1 MFSII
6 ISAYS
11 LRARMTSHSYRIPT
25 GHSTTK
31 SVGKILMKKV
41 PPFLTLKSLRIIA
54 ALGLFLSMISA
65 AAAARSDDPLPSWN
79 SGDNKTA
86 IIDFVDQVTREGGPE
101 FVSPSRRIAVFD
113 NDGCLWS
120 EQPVYFQV
128 FYIVDRVKE
137 LAPQH
142 PEWQNEE
149 PFSSVLKGDFKT
161 ALAGGEEALLKMM
174 MATHAGLTASE
185 FSESV
190 DKWLKT
196 ARHPKTNML
205 YPDMVFQ
212 PMLELL
218 DYLRAN
224 DFKVFIVSGGGID
237 FLRVFAEDRYGV
249 PPEFVVGSSIKSK
262 YEVRDGVP
270 VIVKLPEIDLI
281 DDKAGKP
288 VGIHRYIGQR
298 PIFAFGNS
306 DGDYQMLEFTTAG
319 EGLRFSGLVHHDDGK
334 REWAYDRESHVGK
347 LVKGL
352 DEGPT
357 QGWRIISMK
366 NDWKQIYPETP

>member
-1 MFSII
+1 
-6 ISAYS
+6 
-11 LRARMTSHSYRIPT
+11 
-25 GHSTTK
+25 
-31 SVGKILMKKV
+31 MKKV
-41 PPFLTLKSLRIIA
+41 PSFLTIKSLPIIA
-54 ALGLFLSMISA
+54 VLGLLLSMIPASA
-65 AAAARSDDPLPSWN
+65 MALADDPLPSWN
-79 SGDNKTA
+79 SGENKTA
-86 IIDFVDQVTREGGPE
+86 IIDFVDKVTREGGPE
-101 FVSPSRRIAVFD
+101 FVSPSGRIAVFD

-120 EQPVYFQV
+120 EQPVYFQA
-128 FYIVDRVKE
+128 FYIVDRIKE

-142 PEWQNEE
+142 PEWQNDE
-149 PFSSVLKGDFKT
+149 PFASVLKGDLKT